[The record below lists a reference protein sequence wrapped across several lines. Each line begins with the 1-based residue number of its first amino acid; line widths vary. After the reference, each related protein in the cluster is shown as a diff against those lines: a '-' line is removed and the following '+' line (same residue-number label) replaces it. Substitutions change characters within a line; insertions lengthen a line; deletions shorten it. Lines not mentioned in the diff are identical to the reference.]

1 MQTINTTAELE
12 ALYGDA
18 IPGAITKVFPHLT
31 PCYRQWIEQSRFMIL
46 TTVGPEGTDASPR
59 GDLDC
64 VVRIQDDK
72 TLWLPDWRGNNRT
85 DSLRNIVRDGRL
97 SLLFMVPGCKNVVR
111 LNGRAVL
118 TADAAATSSFRV
130 NNRHPRSVI
139 IVSIEEVYYQ
149 CAKAL
154 MRSGLWQANDE
165 SDRVPTAGDFLR
177 EVEAGFDAQAYDDNY
192 AEYARDRMW

>member
-1 MQTINTTAELE
+1 MQTIETTEELE
-12 ALYGDA
+12 ALYGEA
-18 IPGAITKVFPHLT
+18 FPGAITKVFPHLT
-31 PCYRQWIEQSRFMIL
+31 PCYRQWIEQARFLIL

-59 GDLDC
+59 GDRHC
-64 VVRIQDDK
+64 VVRIQNNK

-111 LNGRAVL
+111 VNGNAVL
-118 TADAAATSSFRV
+118 TADAIATSSFTM

-139 IVSIEEVYYQ
+139 IVSINEVYYQ

-154 MRSGLWQANDE
+154 MRSELWQAGDE
-165 SDRVPTAGDFLR
+165 SDRVPSAGDFLR
-177 EVEAGFDAQAYDDNY
+177 EVEAGFDARAYDDNY
-192 AEYARDRMW
+192 ADYAKGRMW